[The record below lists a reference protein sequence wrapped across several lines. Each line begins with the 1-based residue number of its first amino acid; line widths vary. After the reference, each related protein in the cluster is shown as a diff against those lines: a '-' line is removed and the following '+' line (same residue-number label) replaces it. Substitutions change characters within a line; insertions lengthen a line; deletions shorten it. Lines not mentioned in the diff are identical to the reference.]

1 MADPAG
7 VRGSRAHV
15 IARWATVL
23 VGLACAGIAWLLS
36 GTGGLLA
43 ALVAIPL
50 VVGFF
55 WSGRIP
61 LALAGVGGLGAG
73 VGLGVLL
80 LTYTLRLALVLLA
93 LRLLQRVD
101 ALDPR
106 WLGATIITC
115 ALAWSAVHL
124 AIAIH
129 GESSNPGE
137 TGLDDARGRRAG

>member
-1 MADPAG
+1 MAGAPG
-7 VRGSRAHV
+7 VRGTRAHI

-23 VGLACAGIAWLLS
+23 VGLACAAIAGLATGTS
-36 GTGGLLA
+36 GLVS

-55 WSGRIP
+55 WSGMLP
-61 LALAGVGGLGAG
+61 LALAGAGGLGAG

-93 LRLLQRVD
+93 LRLLQRID
-101 ALDPR
+101 TLDPR
-106 WLGATIITC
+106 WLGATIIVC

-124 AIAIH
+124 GVAIR
-129 GESSNPGE
+129 GESRNQGE
-137 TGLDDARGRRAG
+137 LGLDEAPGGGGR

>member
-1 MADPAG
+1 MVGPPGA
-7 VRGSRAHV
+7 RGPRAHV
-15 IARWATVL
+15 VARWLTVL
-23 VGLACAGIAWLLS
+23 VGLACAGVGWLAA

-55 WSGRIP
+55 WSGVLP

-73 VGLGVLL
+73 VGLAVLL

-101 ALDPR
+101 GLDPQ
-106 WLGATIITC
+106 WLGGTIVVC

-124 AIAIH
+124 AVAIR
-129 GESSNPGE
+129 GEKPQLGE
-137 TGLDDARGRRAG
+137 PEIDDPSGRRAG